1 MKRLHIR
8 SVIVPALASL
18 LVAGTPALAHADTES
33 AAAAYARNLTPD
45 FQQARQSTIASVEEI
60 FSCRN
65 GHAVW
70 CK

>member
-18 LVAGTPALAHADTES
+18 LVAGTLP
-33 AAAAYARNLTPD
+33 PD